1 MARVGA
7 ESYHDFRVIGLVS
20 FGHMLSHFYFLVM
33 PPILPLLKA
42 EFGVSYAALG
52 LLMTG
57 FAVAAGVVQTPV
69 GFLVDRFGARK
80 LLVWGLALEAAAIG
94 AIGLAQSFWQV
105 LALYTLAGVF
115 NTVFHPADYA
125 ILSGSVTRDRLGRA
139 FGVHLFSG
147 NLGWALTPAVM
158 FALAELWDW
167 RTAFFIVGAVGVIHA
182 CILGT
187 RMNLLAEERKAPPEA
202 RQDSAPGNGVE
213 DGIRLL
219 LSLPILMCLLFFIML
234 TLGFTGIR
242 TFFVVTSGI
251 LYGTPLETA
260 NVALTAF
267 LAGSALGIL
276 AGGLLADRLGPRIG
290 TAVAT
295 LVTAGAL
302 MAVLGFLP
310 LTPVP
315 LIALLAVSG
324 ILQGLLLP
332 TRDLLIRSVT
342 PEGSMG
348 KVMGFLTSGMML
360 ASGLVPILFGWLL
373 DIGQPAWVFWLSGIF
388 VIGAL
393 FSFST
398 ARGRAA
404 VR

>member
-1 MARVGA
+1 MARAGA
-7 ESYHDFRVIGLVS
+7 ELHRDLRVIGLVS
-20 FGHMLSHFYFLVM
+20 FGHMLSHFYFLVI

-57 FAVAAGVVQTPV
+57 FAVAAGMVQTPI
-69 GFLVDRFGARK
+69 GFLVDRIGARK
-80 LLVWGLALEAAAIG
+80 VLIWGLAMESAAIG
-94 AIGLAQSFWQV
+94 AIGLAQSFWQI
-105 LALYTLAGVF
+105 LLLYTLAGMF

-125 ILSGSVTRDRLGRA
+125 ILSGSVTRERLGRA
-139 FGVHLFSG
+139 FGFHLFSG

-158 FALAELWDW
+158 VTLASLWDW
-167 RTAFFIVGAVGVIHA
+167 RTAFFVIGAVGVIHA
-182 CILGT
+182 CFLGT
-187 RMNLLAEERKAPPEA
+187 RMSLLVEERQAKPDERKAN
-202 RQDSAPGNGVE
+202 APGHGVA

-234 TLGFTGIR
+234 TLGFTGVR
-242 TFFVVTSGI
+242 TFFVAASG
-251 LYGTPLETA
+251 LLHETPLETA
-260 NVALTAF
+260 NIALTAF

-276 AGGLLADRLGPRIG
+276 AGGMLADRLGPRIG

-302 MAVLGFLP
+302 MAALGFWR
-310 LTPVP
+310 LTPLP
-315 LIALLAVSG
+315 LIAALALSG
-324 ILQGLLLP
+324 VLQGLLLP
-332 TRDLLIRSVT
+332 TRDLLIRAVT

-360 ASGLVPILFGWLL
+360 ASGLVPVLFGWLL

-398 ARGRAA
+398 ARGRAV